1 MASSPLVRLLDACVA
16 KLQLDDASVH
26 TVRRQAAGIFV
37 SQVVPTQIDPL
48 QLFSVPLRARRLEL
62 SGVRRYSLLP
72 A

>member
-1 MASSPLVRLLDACVA
+1 VRLLDACVA

-48 QLFSVPLRARRLEL
+48 QSFSVPLRARRLEL